1 MSDTPDTPTTSMNW
15 KEGRRRRA
23 WELHQLGW
31 TQQAIATALG
41 CAQSSVSGWIRRAA
55 AAGVDALRHRPPPG
69 PTPLL
74 APTPL
79 AQLPALLAQGAAAFG
94 WRGEYWTTR
103 RVAKLIG
110 DEFGVYY
117 HPAPVSRLLRQIGWS
132 CQKPITRAAQRD
144 AKAVAAWAKE
154 RRPAIQKKLWRKGAP
169 SSG

>member
-1 MSDTPDTPTTSMNW
+1 MSETSQTPLNW

-31 TQQAIATALG
+31 TQQEIATALG

-55 AAGVDALRHRPPPG
+55 AAGVDALRHHPPPG

-74 APTPL
+74 SPTQL
-79 AQLPALLAQGAAAFG
+79 AQIPALLEQGAAAFG
-94 WRGEYWTTR
+94 WRGAYWTTR
-103 RVAKLIG
+103 RVAQLIG
-110 DEFGVYY
+110 DQFGVYY
-117 HPAPVSRLLRQIGWS
+117 HPAHVSRLLRQIGWS

-144 AKAVAAWAKE
+144 PAALAAWTDERLPAIKKK
-154 RRPAIQKKLWRKGAP
+154 RRPKGAP

>member
-1 MSDTPDTPTTSMNW
+1 LNW

-31 TQQAIATALG
+31 TQQEIATALG

-55 AAGVDALRHRPPPG
+55 AEGVDALRHHPPPG

-74 APTPL
+74 SPTQL
-79 AQLPALLAQGAAAFG
+79 AQIPALLEQGAEAFG
-94 WRGEYWTTR
+94 WRGAYWTTR
-103 RVAKLIG
+103 RIAQLIG
-110 DEFGVYY
+110 EQFGVYY
-117 HPAPVSRLLRQIGWS
+117 HLAQVGWLLRQIGWS

-144 AKAVAAWAKE
+144 PAALAAWAE
-154 RRPAIQKKLWRKGAP
+154 DRLPAIQKKRRPKGAP